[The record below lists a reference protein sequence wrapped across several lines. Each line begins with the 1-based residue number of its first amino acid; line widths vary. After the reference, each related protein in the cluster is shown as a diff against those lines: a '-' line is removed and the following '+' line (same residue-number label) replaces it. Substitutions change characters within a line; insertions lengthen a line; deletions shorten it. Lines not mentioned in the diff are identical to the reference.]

1 MSFLFDIASELF
13 FVWKNKIFLTGESF
27 SSILT
32 ISKRS
37 IYFLKEGE
45 RMIEQYLLENYEKG
59 EPIFLSDLC
68 MEGMTEENL
77 RYHLKRMTDD
87 GKISRFAPG
96 IYYCPKTNLLGEKQ
110 ILSPETVR
118 KGISGIKANPFSFS
132 SDIFMQRHC
141 LRREDLLFS

>member
-96 IYYCPKTNLLGEKQ
+96 IMMMRAKKLQMRFGIQ
-110 ILSPETVR
+110 SPQTE
-118 KGISGIKANPFSFS
+118 
-132 SDIFMQRHC
+132 
-141 LRREDLLFS
+141 LRPLCR